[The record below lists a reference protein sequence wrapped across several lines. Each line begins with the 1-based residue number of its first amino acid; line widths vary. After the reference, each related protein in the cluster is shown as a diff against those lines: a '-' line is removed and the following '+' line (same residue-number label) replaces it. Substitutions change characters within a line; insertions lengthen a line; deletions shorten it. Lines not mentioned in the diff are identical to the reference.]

1 MDHPSTTIDQF
12 THQAVGFATA
22 AAMNDADAIQ
32 LLLTTA
38 RARTADTVLDVA
50 CGPGIVAAAFA
61 RKAAE
66 VTGIDL
72 TPAMIDLAR
81 ERCASERLD
90 NVRFEIGDV
99 EQLPYVDASFSV
111 VLCRYALHHMLR
123 PQAVISEMA
132 RVCAPGGR
140 LVVADVVVGRDV
152 AVAARFNEVERL
164 RDPSHVR
171 ALTTSELLDLLRAAD
186 LERCAQAGFYPV
198 SMELRALLS
207 RSAAPDPDAVLN
219 RFEHAIERR
228 ETLGLSERRDGDK
241 IRFEFPI
248 SIAVGERRTR

>member
-81 ERCASERLD
+81 ERCVSERLD

-99 EQLPYVDASFSV
+99 ERLPCVDAFPRGV
-111 VLCRYALHHMLR
+111 PLCAASH
-123 PQAVISEMA
+123 AA
-132 RVCAPGGR
+132 TT
-140 LVVADVVVGRDV
+140 GRDQ
-152 AVAARFNEVERL
+152 
-164 RDPSHVR
+164 RDG
-171 ALTTSELLDLLRAAD
+171 ACLRA
-186 LERCAQAGFYPV
+186 R
-198 SMELRALLS
+198 RAS
-207 RSAAPDPDAVLN
+207 CR
-219 RFEHAIERR
+219 
-228 ETLGLSERRDGDK
+228 G
-241 IRFEFPI
+241 
-248 SIAVGERRTR
+248 